1 MPTLP
6 IIPMIAIGVGVVL
19 LISFFIIFRKM
30 KTKGGRRKDTL
41 PPEKATANEFINIRD
56 IKGSFLYHRDG
67 KVSAFVRVS
76 PISIDLYSRSESALL
91 RKGLTAD
98 FSSFSFPWK
107 FIAASR
113 PVDISGVI
121 TGLGDLLAEATDP
134 RQRALLRAELEE
146 MSVFAM
152 SGETYERE
160 FYFQV
165 WDLADENAEK
175 ELRKKAN
182 SIESAFTAQGI
193 STNLLTEPEII
204 KLTNLIHNPAYAHL
218 EDGEI
223 TSVIP
228 FIAEKERERR

>member
-1 MPTLP
+1 MPIPILPAIVAGAGIVLLLFFFIAFKALKWKGARKKETLP
-6 IIPMIAIGVGVVL
+6 Q
-19 LISFFIIFRKM
+19 
-30 KTKGGRRKDTL
+30 
-41 PPEKATANEFINIRD
+41 EKITANQFINIKD
-56 IKGSFLYHRDG
+56 IKGPFLYHRDG
-67 KVSAFVRVS
+67 HASAFVRIS
-76 PISIDLYSRSESALL
+76 PISIDLYSKRESALL
-91 RKGLTAD
+91 RKGLTAG
-98 FSSFSFPWK
+98 FSTFNFSWK

-134 RQRALLRAELEE
+134 TQRALLRAELEE

-152 SGETYERE
+152 QGETYERE

-165 WDLADENAEK
+165 WEMADESAEK
-175 ELRKKAN
+175 ELRKKAG
-182 SIESAFTAQGI
+182 SISDAFSAHGI
-193 STNLLTEPEII
+193 STNILEEPEII

-228 FIAEKERERR
+228 FIFDKERDGAR